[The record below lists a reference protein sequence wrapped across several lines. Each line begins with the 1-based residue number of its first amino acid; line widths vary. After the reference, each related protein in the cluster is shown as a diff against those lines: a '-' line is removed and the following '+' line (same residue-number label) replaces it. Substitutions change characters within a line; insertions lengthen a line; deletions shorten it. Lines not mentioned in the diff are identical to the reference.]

1 MSRLTSILGL
11 VALAAVLAA
20 CSGASAAPATA
31 DPSSGT
37 TGSTGDATSI
47 TAKDMQ
53 FVQKDV
59 TVKAGSAF
67 AIAFDNK
74 DGAPHNIAISDST
87 GAKVF
92 EGSIVSGQAVTYSV
106 PSLAAGTYTFICQ
119 VHPDMKGT
127 ITAK

>member
-1 MSRLTSILGL
+1 MSRLSSILGL

-20 CSGASAAPATA
+20 CSGASAAPATPG
-31 DPSSGT
+31 PSTS
-37 TGSTGDATSI
+37 STGESTSI

-53 FVQKDV
+53 FVEKVV
-59 TVKAGSAF
+59 TVKAGTAF

-74 DGAPHNIAISDST
+74 DGAPHNIAIFDTS
-87 GAKVF
+87 GGKVF
-92 EGSIVSGQAVTYSV
+92 EGSIVSGQGVTYDV
-106 PSLAAGTYTFICQ
+106 PSLAAGTYNFLCQ

>member
-20 CSGASAAPATA
+20 CSGASAAPATPG
-31 DPSSGT
+31 PS
-37 TGSTGDATSI
+37 TGSTGDTTSI

-53 FVQKDV
+53 FVEKDV
-59 TVKAGSAF
+59 TVKAGTAF

-74 DGAPHNIAISDST
+74 DGAPHNIAISDSA
-87 GAKVF
+87 GGKVF
-92 EGSIVSGQAVTYSV
+92 EGSIVSGQAVTYSI